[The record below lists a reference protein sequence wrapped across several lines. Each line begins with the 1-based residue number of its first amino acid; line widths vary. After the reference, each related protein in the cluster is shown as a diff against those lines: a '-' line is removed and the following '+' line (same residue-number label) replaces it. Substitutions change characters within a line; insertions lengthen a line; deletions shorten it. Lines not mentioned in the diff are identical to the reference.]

1 MTFILKIHTIQYY
14 WNDILHET
22 LILLPSVDFH
32 SQKLVIMKKLYLFGN
47 KRKFVDDSLLIRVRG
62 DQSQTT
68 VGMYQWFLC
77 VKRLGTPERGY
88 LFNGER
94 EKLVRLRRLVWKR
107 IEATAAAIEAKK
119 NFARAKPD
127 RRGVH

>member
-1 MTFILKIHTIQYY
+1 MQYY

-32 SQKLVIMKKLYLFGN
+32 SQKSVIMKKLYLFGN

-68 VGMYQWFLC
+68 VGMYQWFLR
-77 VKRLGTPERGY
+77 VKL
-88 LFNGER
+88 
-94 EKLVRLRRLVWKR
+94 
-107 IEATAAAIEAKK
+107 
-119 NFARAKPD
+119 
-127 RRGVH
+127 